1 MSAILTYANINE
13 EFTGVVK
20 SYLRR
25 GYVINTATL
34 SSHDSNEITHVDVT
48 DGSKIIRVLLQHFV
62 EIEGFDCLGGLEI
75 IAGEV
80 PAGKA
85 TPNER
90 DIGENIWNKHLATI
104 TKDRFYG
111 FGAKYHKKEVYGTK
125 EAALHAEQVRSARQ
139 LRNHE
144 QKSKPHVFDSDMA
157 YRIAGLY
164 IRKKFDRKRVTRSDT
179 KIYRGSDYG
188 SYVIVY
194 RDKVNVLK

>member
-1 MSAILTYANINE
+1 M
-13 EFTGVVK
+13 
-20 SYLRR
+20 
-25 GYVINTATL
+25 
-34 SSHDSNEITHVDVT
+34 
-48 DGSKIIRVLLQHFV
+48 

-80 PAGKA
+80 PAGEA

-90 DIGENIWNKHLATI
+90 DIGEIIWNKHLATI

-111 FGAKYHKKEVYGTK
+111 FGAKYHKKEVYGAK

-144 QKSKPHVFDSDMA
+144 QESKPHVFDSDMA

-164 IRKKFDRKRVTRSDT
+164 VRRKLDKKRVSRSDT
-179 KIYRGSDYG
+179 RIYRGRDYG

-194 RDKVNVLK
+194 RDKVHVLK

>member
-1 MSAILTYANINE
+1 MSAILTYADINE

-80 PAGKA
+80 PAGEA

-90 DIGENIWNKHLATI
+90 DIGEIIWNKHLATI

-144 QKSKPHVFDSDMA
+144 QESKPHVFDSDMA

-179 KIYRGSDYG
+179 KIYRGRDYG